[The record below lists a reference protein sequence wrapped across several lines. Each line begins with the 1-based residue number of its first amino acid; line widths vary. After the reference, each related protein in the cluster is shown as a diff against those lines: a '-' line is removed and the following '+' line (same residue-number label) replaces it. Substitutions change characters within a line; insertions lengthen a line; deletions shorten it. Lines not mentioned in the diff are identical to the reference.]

1 MTISPALRWA
11 MPGGIAMVLALGAFA
26 HHNTPFGFAAL
37 TAMVACAVVCL
48 DKLFP
53 DSRER

>member
-1 MTISPALRWA
+1 
-11 MPGGIAMVLALGAFA
+11 MVLALGAFA